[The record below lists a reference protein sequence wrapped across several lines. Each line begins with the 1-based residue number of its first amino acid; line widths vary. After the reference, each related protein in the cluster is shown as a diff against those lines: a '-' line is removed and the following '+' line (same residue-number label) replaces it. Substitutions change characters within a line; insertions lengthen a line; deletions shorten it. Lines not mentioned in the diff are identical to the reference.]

1 MASPR
6 EKTIKEEKPTNFER
20 VTIEFN
26 LVYNELLASIRDRDT
41 KAAQQKFIRLY
52 TLYRNL
58 SKENIS
64 KAEMQMLEKQLK
76 DAAGMVP
83 SEKPP
88 RLALAILLIIGMSS
102 IFILL
107 LDNGITGFTWYDGI
121 NTGYDGINDEAA
133 GIVNTINSITDI
145 YMDASTGKNAV
156 YSLNLENIPASL
168 HISGS
173 VSSKTA
179 GRARI
184 FLVNGDEYLLVA
196 DQKVIEGT
204 VMFDY
209 ACIETCKLDNFGK
222 KSITLVAKVDDAT
235 LNIAKIG
242 YSSAG

>member
-41 KAAQQKFIRLY
+41 KASQQKFIRLY
-52 TLYRNL
+52 TLYRKL

-107 LDNGITGFTWYDGI
+107 DNGITGFT
-121 NTGYDGINDEAA
+121 GYDEIDYESA
-133 GIVNTINSITDI
+133 GIVNTINTITDI
-145 YMDASTGKNAV
+145 YMSKTTSRNAA
-156 YSLNLENIPASL
+156 YPLSLESIPGSL

-173 VSSKTA
+173 VSSTTA
-179 GRARI
+179 GRVRV
-184 FLVNGDEYLLVA
+184 FLVNDDKYLLVT
-196 DQKVIEGT
+196 DQKVSEGT

-209 ACIETCKLDNFGK
+209 ACVETCELDNFGK
-222 KSITLVAKVDDAT
+222 KSITLVAKVDYAT